1 MSFHGPV
8 AAVIRRLVATMLVAL
23 LVGPGLAMI
32 PRALADMQHAS
43 SAADTGVNP
52 PSAPA
57 VSALVSVAPAA
68 LAAPLS
74 VTPRVIEAVPP
85 AWGVRP
91 SNPTLRSASAAK
103 SAPTILRV

>member
-8 AAVIRRLVATMLVAL
+8 AALIRRLVAAVLVAL

-32 PRALADMQHAS
+32 PPALADTPHAT

-52 PSAPA
+52 LPAPA

-74 VTPRVIEAVPP
+74 VPPRVLESVPP
-85 AWGVRP
+85 AYCGRP
-91 SNPTLRSASAAK
+91 SNRTVRPASAAR

>member
-8 AAVIRRLVATMLVAL
+8 ATVIRRLVATMLVAL

-32 PRALADMQHAS
+32 RPALADTHDAS
-43 SAADTGVNP
+43 SGSDTGVNSP
-52 PSAPA
+52 PAPA

-74 VTPRVIEAVPP
+74 VTPRVLEAVPP
-85 AWGVRP
+85 PWCGRP
-91 SNPTLRSASAAK
+91 SNRTLPPASATK